1 MQSKKTIG
9 ILGCGWLGYDLALK
23 LHEHNYQVRGTS
35 RSQEKLD
42 QLKQNGIQAF
52 EIDITEDKIYGDLQG
67 FLEHL
72 DTIVIDIPPGLRK
85 NPESDFAYRMRML
98 MRFVQVYEIPHVIF
112 ISSTSVFEDREDIPS
127 FDENSIPNA
136 TSNNGKKIIAAEEG
150 IQRMAQKSTI
160 IRPCGL
166 IGEDRHP
173 IEMLA
178 GKSGIKNP
186 NAPVNLVTRDHVN
199 KIIQNVIA
207 GEIDA
212 PVIHAISEPHES
224 REAYYLRAAKEFD
237 LKAPV
242 FDHDGSSVG
251 KKIIS
256 ITSIS

>member
-23 LHEHNYQVRGTS
+23 LKKQNYQVRGTS
-35 RSQEKLD
+35 RSQEKLEK
-42 QLKQNGIQAF
+42 LRQNSIQAF
-52 EIDITEDKIYGDLQG
+52 EIDLTEDKIYGDLQG

-72 DTIVIDIPPGLRK
+72 NVLVIDIPPGLRK

-112 ISSTSVFEDREDIPS
+112 ISSTSIFEDREDIPS
-127 FDENSIPNA
+127 YDEHSIPNA
-136 TSNNGKKIIAAEEG
+136 TSNSGKKIIAAEEG
-150 IQRMAQKSTI
+150 IQKMAQKSTI

-173 IEMLA
+173 IKMLA

-186 NAPVNLVTRDHVN
+186 DAPVNLVTRDHVN

-212 PVIHAISEPHES
+212 PVIHAISEPHAN
-224 REAYYLRAAKEFD
+224 RKVYYQKAADEFG
-237 LKAPV
+237 LAKPV
-242 FDHDGSSVG
+242 FEKEGSSVG
-251 KKIIS
+251 KRIVSTIS
-256 ITSIS
+256 SS